1 MWPSGSERQ
10 VDYTM
15 IVIGIL
21 ASHEGTTC
29 QAVLD
34 ACKADLLPAKIGIV
48 ISNNMDSGA
57 LRRAQ
62 SAGIQIAHL
71 SGQTH
76 QNPEPLDAAICASLQ
91 AHKIDIVLLAG
102 YMKKLGPKTLGAFR
116 NRILNTHPAL
126 LPKYGG
132 KGMYGLRV
140 HQAVLAAGDSVTG
153 VSIHLVDEEYDTGRI
168 IAQCSVPV
176 LCDDTPETLGT
187 RVQQHERMFVVEVLT
202 GIAEGTIHLPNF
214 RPE

>member
-1 MWPSGSERQ
+1 
-10 VDYTM
+10 M

-76 QNPEPLDAAICASLQ
+76 QNPESLDVAICTSLQ

-126 LPKYGG
+126 LPKFGG
-132 KGMYGLRV
+132 KGMYGLHV
-140 HQAVLAAGDSVTG
+140 HQAVLAAGDVVTG
-153 VSIHLVDEEYDTGRI
+153 VSIHLVDEEYDTGPI
-168 IAQCSVPV
+168 IAQCLVPV
-176 LCDDTPETLGT
+176 LSGDTPEILAA
-187 RVQQHERMFVVEVLT
+187 RVQQNERRFVVEVLT
-202 GIAEGTIHLPNF
+202 EIAKGTIQLPDF
-214 RPE
+214 GR

>member
-1 MWPSGSERQ
+1 
-10 VDYTM
+10 M

-76 QNPEPLDAAICASLQ
+76 QNPESLDVAICTSLQ

-126 LPKYGG
+126 LPKFGG
-132 KGMYGLRV
+132 KGMYGLHV
-140 HQAVLAAGDSVTG
+140 HQAVLAAGDVVTG
-153 VSIHLVDEEYDTGRI
+153 VSIHLVDEEYDTGPI
-168 IAQCSVPV
+168 IAQCSVSV
-176 LCDDTPETLGT
+176 HSGDTPETLAA
-187 RVQQHERMFVVEVLT
+187 RVQQQERRFVVEVLT
-202 GIAEGTIHLPNF
+202 EIAKGTIQLPDF
-214 RPE
+214 GR

>member
-1 MWPSGSERQ
+1 VAAGSERQ
-10 VDYTM
+10 VTM

-34 ACKADLLPAKIGIV
+34 ACKADLLPASIGIV
-48 ISNNMDSGA
+48 ISNNRDSGA

-62 SAGIQIAHL
+62 AAGVQIAHL

-76 QNPEPLDAAICASLQ
+76 PNPESLDAAICLSLQ
-91 AHKIDIVLLAG
+91 VHKIDVVLLAG
-102 YMKKLGPKTLGAFR
+102 YMKKLGPRTLGAFR

-140 HQAVLAAGDSVTG
+140 HQAVLDACDSVTG
-153 VSIHLVDEEYDTGRI
+153 VSIHLVDEEYDKGSI
-168 IAQCSVPV
+168 IAQCSIPV
-176 LCDDTPETLGT
+176 LSGDTPETLAT
-187 RVQQHERMFVVEVLT
+187 RVQQHERRLVVEVLT
-202 GIAEGTIHLPNF
+202 GIAKGTVQLADF
-214 RPE
+214 GR

>member
-1 MWPSGSERQ
+1 
-10 VDYTM
+10 M

-48 ISNNMDSGA
+48 ISNNSDSGA
-57 LRRAQ
+57 LRRARE
-62 SAGIQIAHL
+62 AGVQVAHL

-76 QNPEPLDAAICASLQ
+76 PNAESLDAAIGTNLQ
-91 AHKIDIVLLAG
+91 AHEVDIVLLAG

-153 VSIHLVDEEYDTGRI
+153 VSIHLVDEEYDTGPI

-176 LCDDTPETLGT
+176 LSGDIPETLAA
-187 RVQQHERMFVVEVLT
+187 RVQQHERRFVVEVLT
-202 GIAEGTIHLPNF
+202 GIAKGTIQLPDF
-214 RPE
+214 GR